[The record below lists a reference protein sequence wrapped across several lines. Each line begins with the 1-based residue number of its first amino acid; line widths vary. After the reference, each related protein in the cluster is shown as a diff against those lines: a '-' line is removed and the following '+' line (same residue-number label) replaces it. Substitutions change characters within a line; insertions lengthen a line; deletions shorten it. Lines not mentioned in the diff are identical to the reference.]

1 MNLNKTGYNL
11 AVIGT
16 ITVLIW
22 IGIFKFTPEEATAIK
37 GYISNSFLMNWMYRF
52 SSTQGVS
59 NIIGSYEIVTAILLI
74 LSFWNKKVGLVAGY
88 LTATIFMGTL
98 SFLLTTPGIW
108 RLSNGI
114 LITDFFV
121 LKDIAFL
128 AIALQIIAK
137 HSKE

>member
-11 AVIGT
+11 AVVAT

-59 NIIGSYEIVTAILLI
+59 NIIGSYEIVTAVLLI